1 VTTGTLVKKSGYGN
15 GFQVRDM
22 STIRSSKRTDKDQQ
36 EEEEGEK
43 DGKDNRSNA
52 ANTSSGIVAYSKWAA
67 RFTWAAI
74 IQGAIV
80 ALLTAMLAA
89 FAATTG
95 YPILLVETMLSIP
108 QVGFSE
114 ITALAGL
121 SLYLVVGV
129 IGTGLTAQFY
139 HHFEIRTG
147 KPYKGRI
154 TNGLA
159 WIHIVLMNFG
169 VAATSIFMIYA
180 GYLGDIAVSETES
193 GGFGGMT
200 IEQTSKQILNPF
212 IVPVSSL
219 LLITVIGA
227 VAGGAG
233 FIINQFQRQDI
244 NKKTQDIGGKKG
256 TA

>member
-1 VTTGTLVKKSGYGN
+1 MAML
-15 GFQVRDM
+15 FEVREM
-22 STIRSSKRTDKDQQ
+22 STIRSSSRRTDKDQQ
-36 EEEEGEK
+36 EEEEWEK
-43 DGKDNRSNA
+43 YGKDNSSKVT
-52 ANTSSGIVAYSKWAA
+52 NTSLGAVAYSNWSA

-80 ALLTAMLAA
+80 ALLTTMLAA
-89 FAATTG
+89 FAATKG
-95 YPILLVETMLSIP
+95 YPILLIEAMLSIA

-121 SLYLVVGV
+121 GLYLVVGV
-129 IGTGLTAQFY
+129 IGTGLTVQFY

-147 KPYKGRI
+147 KPYKGRL

-159 WIHIVLMNFG
+159 WIHLVLMNFG
-169 VAATSIFMIYA
+169 VAATGILMIYA
-180 GYLGDIAVSETES
+180 GYLGDVAVSETDF
-193 GGFGGMT
+193 GGFGMT
-200 IEQTSKQILNPF
+200 IEQTLKQILNSF

-244 NKKTQDIGGKKG
+244 NIQDIGGKKG

>member
-1 VTTGTLVKKSGYGN
+1 MVLV
-15 GFQVRDM
+15 FQVREM
-22 STIRSSKRTDKDQQ
+22 STNRSGSGTDKDQQ
-36 EEEEGEK
+36 EEVEEEEK
-43 DGKDNRSNA
+43 DDGKDNGNNID
-52 ANTSSGIVAYSKWAA
+52 NTSFGIIAYSKWSA
-67 RFTWAAI
+67 RFTWTAI

-89 FAATTG
+89 FAATSG
-95 YPILLVETMLSIP
+95 YPILLVEAMLSIP

-121 SLYLVVGV
+121 GLYLVVGV

-139 HHFEIRTG
+139 HHFEIRIG

-159 WIHIVLMNFG
+159 WIHLVLMNFG
-169 VAATSIFMIYA
+169 VAATSIIMIYA
-180 GYLGDIAVSETES
+180 GYLGDIAVSETDS
-193 GGFGGMT
+193 GGFGMT
-200 IEQTSKQILNPF
+200 IEQASRQILNPF
-212 IVPVSSL
+212 IVPVSSFL
-219 LLITVIGA
+219 LLTVIGA

-244 NKKTQDIGGKKG
+244 NIQDIGGKKG

>member
-1 VTTGTLVKKSGYGN
+1 MV
-15 GFQVRDM
+15 FQVRDM

-36 EEEEGEK
+36 EEEEEEEK
-43 DGKDNRSNA
+43 DGKRNSSNA
-52 ANTSSGIVAYSKWAA
+52 ANNTSLGAVAYSKWAA

-95 YPILLVETMLSIP
+95 YPILLVEAMLSIP

-121 SLYLVVGV
+121 GLYLVVGV

-193 GGFGGMT
+193 GGFGMT
-200 IEQTSKQILNPF
+200 IEQTSKQILIPF

-244 NKKTQDIGGKKG
+244 KNIQDIGGKKG